1 MSYTI
6 KQKRFN
12 ATLAKYITKLEDM
25 VRNVKSGNI
34 AGFDTEFLSQV
45 EARLSGYYRW
55 LNNSYINGISINKIK
70 SASRA
75 IKTSAYDYFSKS
87 HFEDLGSLDTSL
99 YSGEFYINIPNG
111 FDGKKTFVI
120 VSDDKKISHFIQ
132 NTTEEQCSIKVYKLS
147 DRIKIVYKN
156 YTLDKMY
163 VRIMG
168 WR

>member
-87 HFEDLGSLDTSL
+87 VT
-99 YSGEFYINIPNG
+99 
-111 FDGKKTFVI
+111 
-120 VSDDKKISHFIQ
+120 
-132 NTTEEQCSIKVYKLS
+132 
-147 DRIKIVYKN
+147 
-156 YTLDKMY
+156 
-163 VRIMG
+163 
-168 WR
+168 